1 MCDEV
6 AKWRDLGWYKEDFE
20 DCTGL
25 INLGVLRE
33 LGDLYNSFAHR
44 SDGIIGRHKRK
55 ATQACAMKMEF
66 RRLAD
71 GKRVLP
77 DRRWH
82 EGLPAELLEHAKAA
96 LMSFY
101 DGNEHD
107 FWAKPQ
113 FRDGG
118 LPEEVRIVDDAGKV
132 VARYDAR
139 EAIADYL
146 VGKVNV
152 KIGRNFL
159 E

>member
-1 MCDEV
+1 VQKDQ
-6 AKWRDLGWYKEDFE
+6 RR
-20 DCTGL
+20 
-25 INLGVLRE
+25 LRRE
-33 LGDLYNSFAHR
+33 S
-44 SDGIIGRHKRK
+44 IGHKRMRIETGCLTLSRRTLRSRILLISSK
-55 ATQACAMKMEF
+55 NATRACAMKMEF
-66 RRLAD
+66 RRLDD

-77 DRRWH
+77 DRPWH

-113 FRDGG
+113 FREGG